1 MEPSAEINPDGSG
14 SAQRSERLT
23 QSERTALSDARMLA
37 AAVSLIC
44 EYGTEKTTLK
54 AVGER
59 AGYSR
64 GLVSYRFGSKAGLF
78 EFVVRSIGER
88 WLETLKRVTAGK
100 AGLEA
105 LAAATEAHRQFCLD
119 DAEHVRAFYILWFDS
134 IGPGS
139 VVREVIAGIH
149 ERRQHD
155 VTQWIARGVEAG
167 ALPRATDAGRIAQF
181 FCVAIV
187 GIVYQWLL
195 APDDERA
202 LDTACTDL
210 MAAVSGLLPGTQSM
224 TS

>member
-1 MEPSAEINPDGSG
+1 MG
-14 SAQRSERLT
+14 SASGINGARAAPSRRVERLT
-23 QSERTALSDARMLA
+23 QSERTALSDGRMLA

-44 EYGTEKTTLK
+44 ERGTDKTTLQ

-64 GLVSYRFGSKAGLF
+64 GLVSYRFRTKAGLF

-100 AGLEA
+100 AGLAA
-105 LAAATEAHRQFCLD
+105 LSAATEAHRRFCLD
-119 DAEHVRAFYILWFDS
+119 DAEQVRAFYILWFDS

-155 VTQWIARGVEAG
+155 VTQWLMRGIETG
-167 ALPRATDAGRIAQF
+167 ALPQGLDAGRIARF
-181 FCVAIV
+181 FCVSVV

-195 APDDERA
+195 APEDDAA
-202 LDTACTDL
+202 LDAACADL
-210 MAAVSGLLPGTQSM
+210 MTAVEGLVLPARPAP
-224 TS
+224 